1 VSLLRRLIAS
11 LLIAISPGALSGA
24 RADAVSGRLAM
35 VSDFPELPA
44 ELAKDLTNRGC
55 RIPQVPGVSK
65 RHNVIQGE
73 FAKSGQHDWA
83 VLCLQKHTSTIFVYW
98 NGAAR
103 NPAQLAPLDE
113 TITPSKNGYYRI
125 LRVVGE
131 EFIRRHYDASTSGM
145 DPLPKVLDHDAI
157 DDGVFEKGSSVHY
170 LDNGK
175 WLTLAGS
182 D

>member
-1 VSLLRRLIAS
+1 MLRGLIAS
-11 LLIAISPGALSGA
+11 LLLAISPGVLAGA
-24 RADAVSGRLAM
+24 QADPISGRLAR

-55 RIPQVPGVSK
+55 RIPQVQGVSK
-65 RHNVIQGE
+65 RHNVLQGE

-83 VLCLQKHTSTIFVYW
+83 VLCLQKDTSTIFVYW

-113 TITPSKNGYYRI
+113 TLTPSKKGFYRI
-125 LRVVGE
+125 LRVVGKK
-131 EFIRRHYDASTSGM
+131 FIRSHYDASASEM

-157 DDGVFEKGSSVHY
+157 DDGIFEKGSSVHY

>member
-1 VSLLRRLIAS
+1 MLRRLNAS
-11 LLIAISPGALSGA
+11 LLIAIASGMLA
-24 RADAVSGRLAM
+24 AAQADRAIGRLAPA
-35 VSDFPELPA
+35 SDFPELPA
-44 ELAKDLTNRGC
+44 AIALDLTNRGC
-55 RIPQVPGVSK
+55 RIPQVRGVSK

-73 FAKSGQHDWA
+73 FEKPGQRDWA
-83 VLCLQKHTSTIFVYW
+83 VLCLQKNTSIIFIYW
-98 NGAAR
+98 NGVAK

-113 TITPSKNGYYRI
+113 TLTPSKNGYYRI

-131 EFIRRHYDASTSGM
+131 KFIRSHYDASASEM
-145 DPLPKVLDHDAI
+145 SPLPKVLDHDAI
-157 DDGVFEKGSSVHY
+157 EDGIFEKGSSVHY

>member
-1 VSLLRRLIAS
+1 MLRRLIAS
-11 LLIAISPGALSGA
+11 LLIVVTTGVLAGAEA
-24 RADAVSGRLAM
+24 NPVSGRLRL
-35 VSDFPELPA
+35 VSDFPDLPA
-44 ELAKDLTNRGC
+44 GLAKDLTNRGC
-55 RIPQVPGVSK
+55 RIPQVQGVSK

-73 FAKSGQHDWA
+73 FRKSGQHDWA
-83 VLCLQKHTSTIFVYW
+83 VLCLQKNTSIIFVYW

-113 TITPSKNGYYRI
+113 TITPSKIGYYRI

-131 EFIRRHYDASTSGM
+131 KFIRRHYDASASEM
-145 DPLPKVLDHDAI
+145 DPLPKILDHDAI

-170 LDNGK
+170 LDHGK